1 MFVMFNFYKESYML
15 LVNVENQ
22 EINLAVFAEQVKKVK
37 VAATKKLQDLIKDL
51 DFTISLQEE
60 YFNDETICVTTE
72 SGNLDIIHILE
83 DRIICQDVTGQEYTI
98 SIDQLEIL
106 DVIYLCEV
114 IETKPWG
121 YLLG

>member
-1 MFVMFNFYKESYML
+1 ML